1 MLNIWRLLF
10 LFKFFLWWEVFTH
23 LFPLV
28 SWLAFKYTRRLCYAS
43 DRSFNHSLVSQQG
56 EASHCLKG
64 CPETVMPTA
73 LCQALLQVLYTW
85 NSLYPSSGLFW
96 NSWNLANYGQYYF
109 MDKEIRY
116 RGLIICLKPQRLPS
130 GISIA
135 AESDLLNSTL
145 NCQ

>member
-10 LFKFFLWWEVFTH
+10 LLKFFLWWEVFTH

-28 SWLAFKYTRRLCYAS
+28 SWLAFKYPRRLCYAL

-64 CPETVMPTA
+64 MSWNRDAYRSVPGTVASTLHMELT
-73 LCQALLQVLYTW
+73 LSFSWFDL
-85 NSLYPSSGLFW
+85 
-96 NSWNLANYGQYYF
+96 NSWNLANCGQYYF